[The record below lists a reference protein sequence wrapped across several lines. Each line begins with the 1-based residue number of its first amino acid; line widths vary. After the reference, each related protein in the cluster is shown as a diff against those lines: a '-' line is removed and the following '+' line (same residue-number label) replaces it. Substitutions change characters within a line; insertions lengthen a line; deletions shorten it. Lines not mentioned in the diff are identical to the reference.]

1 MAKTYYKTVRQNR
14 RSWHGNIQYN
24 VGETVSLPVVAYPVL
39 CTDTVLHASEKPLD
53 ALKYAGDL
61 DCKLLEVS
69 GDEIVHEDDKCG
81 FFSLSVVR
89 EVPNSEKDALYG
101 FSYNE
106 VINPVIPYKIKCKL
120 TDKDRENLKQWV
132 SVSDSIK
139 TSISASVSDSV
150 RVSVRASASASILN
164 SIRDSVMDSVMG
176 SIWNSVRASVIGAI
190 LHSSWN
196 SVRASVWYSVEDS
209 AWAYI
214 GSLFPAIDKWAYI
227 DHKNGDYPFQPGV
240 DLWKRGF
247 IPTHVNGRWILYHPV
262 VGKPAKLVWEGF

>member
-53 ALKYAGDL
+53 ALKYAGNL

-69 GDEIVHEDDKCG
+69 GDEIVHGDDKCG

-132 SVSDSIK
+132 SVSDSIME
-139 TSISASVSDSV
+139 SIRAFVGDSV

-164 SIRDSVMDSVMG
+164 SIRDSVMESIMG
-176 SIWNSVRASVIGAI
+176 SIWNSVRVSVIGAI

-196 SVRASVWYSVEDS
+196 SVPASVWYSVEDS

-247 IPTHVNGRWILYHPV
+247 IPAHVNGRWILYHPV
-262 VGKPAKLVWEGF
+262 VGKPARLVWEGF